1 MISRKVRSRGI
12 VAGLSLVLLGVTLIV
27 CSMPVF
33 SLMREE
39 LVEVQKSETVMDNSF
54 RVHQTQDRIVKFQS
68 RIGQEL
74 DILATGSGIFNFS
87 IASFSDPDNLTQP
100 DEPDVV
106 YFSLDNTTSVNT
118 TWATQVRSAQLGNYC
133 LVFLAR
139 DAPSD
144 SPVQIYA
151 KVTKNWTDIQTRQ
164 VDTGDRIRLIDP
176 NFTYMGLGIA
186 VFGVVILVIT
196 LYLGNRPRNR
206 RQSSS

>member
-1 MISRKVRSRGI
+1 MINRRTRSRGI
-12 VAGLSLVLLGVTLIV
+12 VAGLLLVLVGLALIV

-33 SLMREE
+33 SLTREE
-39 LVEVQKSETVMDNSF
+39 IVEVPKSETIMDSSF
-54 RVHQTQDRIVKFQS
+54 RVHQTQDKIVKFQS
-68 RIGQEL
+68 SIGQEL
-74 DILATGSGIFNFS
+74 DIQATGNYIFNFS
-87 IASFSDPDNLTQP
+87 IANFLNPDNITQP

-106 YFSLDNTTSVNT
+106 YYSLENTTSVNT
-118 TWATQVRSAQLGNYC
+118 TWASQVRSAQPGNYC

-139 DAPSD
+139 DAPAG

-176 NFTYMGLGIA
+176 NFAYVGSSIA
-186 VFGVVILVIT
+186 VLGVVILVVT

-206 RQSSS
+206 RQS